1 MQLVGEKERFAI
13 FAWRYFCGYDM
24 VVSSLNGLKEL
35 VALERAQLEE
45 RIRLCSSNSDQL
57 IIRLNTL
64 ADRIDTAKGNNNPEL
79 VAHYQEEF
87 TKVSMEFMAGVETIL
102 DDWYALNGQ
111 KRSRMEDI
119 PLTGDALQ
127 TLHAH
132 VLHIVSGNSASI
144 PLAPRS
150 AEVEEAAP
158 AEDKPESTRKG
169 RADSGHKV
177 DLRG

>member
-1 MQLVGEKERFAI
+1 M
-13 FAWRYFCGYDM
+13 
-24 VVSSLNGLKEL
+24 
-35 VALERAQLEE
+35 ERAQLEE

-64 ADRIDTAKGNNNPEL
+64 AERIDTAKGNNNQEL
-79 VAHYQEEF
+79 VAHYEAEF
-87 TKVSMEFMAGVETIL
+87 AKVSMEFMAGVETIL

-132 VLHIVSGNSASI
+132 VLHIVSGPSAATAVATQHAVGADV
-144 PLAPRS
+144 L
-150 AEVEEAAP
+150 P
-158 AEDKPESTRKG
+158 AENKPESAPKG
-169 RADSGHKV
+169 RADSRHKV
-177 DLRG
+177 DIRG

>member
-1 MQLVGEKERFAI
+1 M
-13 FAWRYFCGYDM
+13 
-24 VVSSLNGLKEL
+24 
-35 VALERAQLEE
+35 ERAQLEE

-64 ADRIDTAKGNNNPEL
+64 AERIDTAKGNNNPEL
-79 VAHYQEEF
+79 VAHYEAEF
-87 TKVSMEFMAGVETIL
+87 AKVSMEFMAGVETIL

-132 VLHIVSGNSASI
+132 VLHIVSGPSAATAV
-144 PLAPRS
+144 APQHVLLG
-150 AEVEEAAP
+150 ADVLP
-158 AEDKPESTRKG
+158 AENKPESAPKG
-169 RADSGHKV
+169 RADSRHKV
-177 DLRG
+177 DIRG